1 MDQNNCMPRLTFI
14 LIIIIICSSTFFYNL
29 GNRSRTNKEIIR
41 IIKEKEV
48 KNDSKDK
55 NILNYI
61 KNKYDIDNHLIKN
74 VKNIK
79 NIKKINEKINQY
91 ETNNMNKKNNINETN
106 NLNKTNSLNET
117 KNVNDELV
125 ERDRRVI
132 YDPIKEPTR
141 RLPRHIFNKDSI
153 KRYINIPSRGYPDNY
168 QLVGLLSRNADEKFL
183 QLYGRQ
189 KYPGASQ
196 WEYYV
201 RGKDLSGLETKI
213 PISIHNDQEIYDNDE
228 VDVPLLDSNKGKFKA
243 QIYKIDT
250 LKYNP
255 YVF

>member
-1 MDQNNCMPRLTFI
+1 MPRLTFI
-14 LIIIIICSSTFFYNL
+14 LIIIMICSSTFFYNL
-29 GNRSRTNKEIIR
+29 GNKSRTNKEIIR
-41 IIKEKEV
+41 IIKEKEI
-48 KNDSKDK
+48 KNDDKDK

-61 KNKYDIDNHLIKN
+61 KNKYDIDNIRN
-74 VKNIK
+74 IKNIK
-79 NIKKINEKINQY
+79 NIKNSD
-91 ETNNMNKKNNINETN
+91 NKKYLTHN
-106 NLNKTNSLNET
+106 
-117 KNVNDELV
+117 NDELI

-153 KRYINIPSRGYPDNY
+153 KKYINIPTRGYPDNY
-168 QLVGLLSRNADEKFL
+168 QLVGLLSRNIDEKFL

-201 RGKDLSGLETKI
+201 RGRDLSGLETKI
-213 PISIHNDQEIYDNDE
+213 PISVHNNKELYDNDD
-228 VDVPLLDSNKGKFKA
+228 VDVPLLNSKKGKFKV
-243 QIYKIDT
+243 QIYQIDT

-255 YVF
+255 YVY

>member
-1 MDQNNCMPRLTFI
+1 M
-14 LIIIIICSSTFFYNL
+14 
-29 GNRSRTNKEIIR
+29 KEI
-41 IIKEKEV
+41 EG
-48 KNDSKDK
+48 
-55 NILNYI
+55 Y
-61 KNKYDIDNHLIKN
+61 
-74 VKNIK
+74 
-79 NIKKINEKINQY
+79 
-91 ETNNMNKKNNINETN
+91 
-106 NLNKTNSLNET
+106 
-117 KNVNDELV
+117 
-125 ERDRRVI
+125 

-153 KRYINIPSRGYPDNY
+153 KRYINIPTRGYPDNY

-213 PISIHNDQEIYDNDE
+213 PISVHNDQEIYDNDE
-228 VDVPLLDSNKGKFKA
+228 VDVPLLDSSKGKFKA

-255 YVF
+255 YVY